1 VFQVLVVVDI
11 GLPVAVV
18 VMWHQARRLEVVGMD
33 LALYLVD
40 LMLEVQVVME
50 RDKLVVMD

>member
-1 VFQVLVVVDI
+1 MFQALVVVDI

-18 VMWHQARRLEVVGMD
+18 VMDCQILVEVVGMD